1 VNEAIRVSMIS
12 LGCARN
18 LVDSEVLLGH
28 VVEEGLVVVKEPADA
43 DVVVVNTCGF
53 IETAKQESI
62 DTILSVARLKEEGN
76 LKGVI
81 AVGCLAQRYGDDL
94 RKNVKELDAVF
105 GLSDYSG
112 VPAVVR
118 KIVNGST
125 RRWVAPVDG
134 GKPKGPRSDT
144 KRFLLT
150 PKSFAYLRISEGCD
164 HTCTFCAIP
173 KMRGKNRSK
182 PIEVLVEEAQ
192 NLAAAGVQELVVVAE
207 DSTAYGLDTTRKR
220 QIHTLLEQLGEVD
233 GIRWIRLMYAYP
245 HTVLP
250 ELTTFLREHPK
261 AVKYLDIPIQH
272 IASPM
277 LKAMKRGVSGEQ
289 VRGILDRLRSE
300 VPGIA
305 VRSTLIAGFPG
316 ETEADFQAA
325 KELVTSYRFERL
337 GVFPYSQEED
347 TPAFD
352 MPDQIPAKVAEARVA
367 ELMEL
372 QRSVM
377 RSFHESLVGKTL
389 PVIVDGYDAEAKR
402 VVARTWADAPEVDG
416 RVLLPKGCAEPGAML
431 DVTISKA
438 HDYELEATP
447 VAAGDKAG
455 DKAGVRDG
463 GKKPAGGK
471 AKKQA

>member
-1 VNEAIRVSMIS
+1 VNEAIRVSLIS

-28 VVEEGLVVVKEPADA
+28 VVEEGLQVVKEATDA

-53 IETAKQESI
+53 IESAKQESI
-62 DTILSVARLKEEGN
+62 DTILGVARLKKEGN

-81 AVGCLAQRYGDDL
+81 AVGCLAQRYGDEL
-94 RKNVKELDAVF
+94 RKDLKELDAVF

-118 KIVNGST
+118 KIVNGSK

-134 GKPKGPRSDT
+134 GKPKGPRSDQ

-182 PIEVLVEEAQ
+182 PVEVLVDEAKS
-192 NLAAAGVQELVVVAE
+192 LAAAGVQELVVVAE

-220 QIHTLLEQLGEVD
+220 QIHVLLDKLGEVD

-245 HTVLP
+245 HTVAP

-316 ETEADFQAA
+316 ESEADFAAA
-325 KELVTSYRFERL
+325 KALVAEYRFERL
-337 GVFPYSQEED
+337 GVFPYSREED

-352 MPDQIPAKVAEARVA
+352 MQAQVSEEVATARVA
-367 ELMEL
+367 ELMAM

-377 RSFHESLVGKTL
+377 RRFHESLVGKVL
-389 PVIVDGYDAEAKR
+389 PVLVDGYDSDAKA
-402 VVARTWADAPEVDG
+402 VVGRTWADAPEVDG
-416 RVLLPKGCAEPGAML
+416 RVLLPKGCAEPGQML
-431 DVTISKA
+431 DVKIEA
-438 HDYELEATP
+438 ADDYELTGRPA
-447 VAAGDKAG
+447 
-455 DKAGVRDG
+455 
-463 GKKPAGGK
+463 KPAP
-471 AKKQA
+471 KQ

>member
-1 VNEAIRVSMIS
+1 VNEAIRVSLIS

-28 VVEEGLVVVKEPADA
+28 VVEEGLQVVKEPTDA

-53 IETAKQESI
+53 IESAKQESI
-62 DTILSVARLKEEGN
+62 DTILSVARLKQEGN

-81 AVGCLAQRYGDDL
+81 AVGCLAQRYGDEL
-94 RKNVKELDAVF
+94 RKNLKELDGVF

-118 KIVNGST
+118 KIVNGSS
-125 RRWVAPVDG
+125 RRWAATVDG

-182 PIEVLVEEAQ
+182 PIDVLVEEAK

-220 QIHTLLEQLGEVD
+220 QIHVLLEQLAEVD
-233 GIRWIRLMYAYP
+233 GIRWVRLMYAYP

-272 IASPM
+272 ISSPM

-289 VRGILDRLRSE
+289 VRGILDRLRTE

-316 ETEADFQAA
+316 ETAADFEAA
-325 KELVTSYRFERL
+325 KELVQSYRFERL

-352 MPDQIPAKVAEARVA
+352 MPNQIAPEVAQQRVA
-367 ELMEL
+367 ELMAL
-372 QRSVM
+372 QREVM
-377 RSFHESLVGKTL
+377 RGFHDTLVGKKL
-389 PVIVDGYDAEAKR
+389 PVIVDGYDADAKR

-416 RVLLPKGCAEPGAML
+416 RVLLPKGAAEPGELVEVKITAA
-431 DVTISKA
+431 D
-438 HDYELEATP
+438 DYELSAEL
-447 VAAGDKAG
+447 V
-455 DKAGVRDG
+455 
-463 GKKPAGGK
+463 KKPA
-471 AKKQA
+471 KKS

>member
-1 VNEAIRVSMIS
+1 MNEAIRVSMIS

-28 VVEEGLVVVKEPADA
+28 VVEEGLQVVKDPEDA

-182 PIEVLVEEAQ
+182 PIDVLVEEAK
-192 NLAAAGVQELVVVAE
+192 NLAAAGIKELVVVAE

-220 QIHTLLEQLGEVD
+220 QIHVLLDKLGEVE
-233 GIRWIRLMYAYP
+233 GIEWIRLMYAYP
-245 HTVLP
+245 HTVAP

-272 IASPM
+272 ISSPM

-352 MPDQIPAKVAEARVA
+352 MPDQIPAEVAQARVA
-367 ELMEL
+367 
-372 QRSVM
+372 
-377 RSFHESLVGKTL
+377 
-389 PVIVDGYDAEAKR
+389 
-402 VVARTWADAPEVDG
+402 
-416 RVLLPKGCAEPGAML
+416 
-431 DVTISKA
+431 
-438 HDYELEATP
+438 
-447 VAAGDKAG
+447 
-455 DKAGVRDG
+455 
-463 GKKPAGGK
+463 
-471 AKKQA
+471 

>member
-1 VNEAIRVSMIS
+1 MNEAIRVSLIS

-28 VVEEGLVVVKEPADA
+28 VVEEGLQVVKEPTDA

-53 IETAKQESI
+53 IESAKQESI
-62 DTILSVARLKEEGN
+62 DTILSVARLKKEGN

-81 AVGCLAQRYGDDL
+81 AVGCLAQRYGDEL
-94 RKNVKELDAVF
+94 RKNLKELDGVF

-118 KIVNGST
+118 KIVNGSS
-125 RRWVAPVDG
+125 RRWAATVDG

-182 PIEVLVEEAQ
+182 PIEVLVEEAK

-220 QIHTLLEQLGEVD
+220 QIHVLLEQLAEVE

-250 ELTTFLREHPK
+250 ELTTFLREHEK

-272 IASPM
+272 ISSPM

-289 VRGILDRLRSE
+289 VRGILDRLRAE

-316 ETEADFQAA
+316 ETAADFEAA
-325 KELVTSYRFERL
+325 KELVQSYRFERL

-352 MPDQIPAKVAEARVA
+352 MPNQIAPEVAQQRVA
-367 ELMEL
+367 ELMAL
-372 QRSVM
+372 QQKVM
-377 RSFHESLVGKTL
+377 RGFHDTLVGKKL
-389 PVIVDGYDAEAKR
+389 PVIVDGYDADAKR

-416 RVLLPKGCAEPGAML
+416 RVLLLKGAAEPGELVEVKITAA
-431 DVTISKA
+431 D
-438 HDYELEATP
+438 DYELSAEL
-447 VAAGDKAG
+447 V
-455 DKAGVRDG
+455 
-463 GKKPAGGK
+463 KKPA
-471 AKKQA
+471 KKS

>member
-1 VNEAIRVSMIS
+1 VNEAIRVSLIS

-28 VVEEGLVVVKEPADA
+28 VVEEGLQVVKEPADA

-53 IETAKQESI
+53 IDTAKQESI
-62 DTILSVARLKEEGN
+62 DTILSVARLKEEGS

-81 AVGCLAQRYGDDL
+81 AVGCLAQRYGDEL
-94 RKNVKELDAVF
+94 RKSVPELDAVF

-118 KIVNGST
+118 RIVNGSS
-125 RRWVAPVDG
+125 RRWVATVDG

-173 KMRGKNRSK
+173 SMRGRNRSK
-182 PIEVLVEEAQ
+182 PIDVLVEEAKS
-192 NLAAAGVQELVVVAE
+192 LAAAGVQELVVVAE

-220 QIHTLLEQLGEVD
+220 QIHVLLDQLGEVD

-272 IASPM
+272 IASRM

-289 VRGILDRLRSE
+289 VRGILDRLRAE

-316 ETEADFQAA
+316 ETEQDFAECKA
-325 KELVTSYRFERL
+325 LVDSYRFERL
-337 GVFPYSQEED
+337 GVFPYSQEET

-352 MPDQIPAKVAEARVA
+352 LPDQVPAEVAQARVA

-372 QRSVM
+372 QRGVM
-377 RSFHESLVGKTL
+377 RRFHESLVGKML
-389 PVIVDGYDAEAKR
+389 PVLVDGYDADAKR

-416 RVLLPKGCAEPGAML
+416 RVLLPKGSAEPG
-431 DVTISKA
+431 TIVDATITKA
-438 HDYELEATP
+438 DDYELTGT
-447 VAAGDKAG
+447 VAAAK
-455 DKAGVRDG
+455 V
-463 GKKPAGGK
+463 KPAK
-471 AKKQA
+471 T

>member
-1 VNEAIRVSMIS
+1 VNEAIRVAVIS

-28 VVEEGLVVVKEPADA
+28 VVEEGLQVVKEPGDA

-53 IETAKQESI
+53 IDAAKQESI
-62 DTILSVARLKEEGN
+62 DTILSVARLKDEGS
-76 LKGVI
+76 LKGVV
-81 AVGCLAQRYGDDL
+81 AVGCLAQRYGEEL
-94 RKNVKELDAVF
+94 RGQVPELDAVF

-118 KIVNGST
+118 RIVNGSS
-125 RRWVAPVDG
+125 RRWAATVDG

-173 KMRGKNRSK
+173 SMRGKNRSK
-182 PIEVLVEEAQ
+182 PLDVLVEEAN

-220 QIHTLLEQLGEVD
+220 QIHVLLERLGEVE

-250 ELTTFLREHPK
+250 ELTDFLREHPK

-272 IASPM
+272 ISGRM

-289 VRGILDRLRSE
+289 VRGILDRLRAE

-316 ETEADFQAA
+316 ETEQDHAESKA
-325 KELVTSYRFERL
+325 LVEDYRFERL
-337 GVFPYSQEED
+337 GVFPYSQEEG
-347 TPAFD
+347 TPAAGL
-352 MPDQIPAKVAEARVA
+352 PDQVPAKVTEARVA

-377 RSFHESLVGKTL
+377 RRFHDGLVGKVL
-389 PVIVDGYDAEAKR
+389 PVLVDGYDADAKR

-416 RVLLPKGCAEPGAML
+416 RVLLPKSTAEPGAFV
-431 DVTISKA
+431 DATITKA
-438 HDYELEATP
+438 GDYELTGT
-447 VAAGDKAG
+447 AAPAK
-455 DKAGVRDG
+455 V
-463 GKKPAGGK
+463 KPPGA
-471 AKKQA
+471 

>member
-1 VNEAIRVSMIS
+1 MNEAIRVAMIS

-28 VVEEGLVVVKEPADA
+28 VVEEGLQVVKEPTDA

-62 DTILSVARLKEEGN
+62 DTILSVARLKEDGN

-94 RKNVKELDAVF
+94 KKNVKELDAVF

-182 PIEVLVEEAQ
+182 PIDVLVEEAQ

-220 QIHTLLEQLGEVD
+220 QIHTLLEKLGEVE

-272 IASPM
+272 ISSPM

-347 TPAFD
+347 TPAYD
-352 MPDQIPAKVAEARVA
+352 MPDQVPAKVAEARVA

-416 RVLLPKGCAEPGAML
+416 RVLLPKGSAEPGQML
-431 DVTISKA
+431 DVTITKA
-438 HDYELEATP
+438 HDYEVEGAL
-447 VAAGDKAG
+447 VAA
-455 DKAGVRDG
+455 DG
-463 GKKPAGGK
+463 KKDGSQKDGKKPAGGK

>member
-1 VNEAIRVSMIS
+1 MNEAIRVSMIS

-28 VVEEGLVVVKEPADA
+28 VVEEGLQVVKDPEDA

-118 KIVNGST
+118 RIVNGSSK
-125 RRWVAPVDG
+125 RWVATVDG

-182 PIEVLVEEAQ
+182 PIDVLVEEAK
-192 NLAAAGVQELVVVAE
+192 NLAAAGIKELVVVAE

-220 QIHTLLEQLGEVD
+220 QIHVLLDKLGEVE
-233 GIRWIRLMYAYP
+233 GIEWIRLMYAYP
-245 HTVLP
+245 HTVAP

-272 IASPM
+272 ISSPM

-352 MPDQIPAKVAEARVA
+352 MPDQIPAEVAQARVA

-377 RSFHESLVGKTL
+377 HGFHKGLVGKTL
-389 PVIVDGYDAEAKR
+389 PVLVDGYDAEAKQ
-402 VVARTWADAPEVDG
+402 VVGRTWADAPEVDG
-416 RVLLPKGCAEPGAML
+416 RVLLPKGAAEAGQM
-431 DVTISKA
+431 VQVKITEA
-438 HDYELEATP
+438 HEYELSGKL
-447 VAAGDKAG
+447 AGA
-455 DKAGVRDG
+455 
-463 GKKPAGGK
+463 
-471 AKKQA
+471 AKKA

>member
-1 VNEAIRVSMIS
+1 MNEAIRVSLIS

-28 VVEEGLVVVKEPADA
+28 VVEEGLQVVQDAEDA

-53 IETAKQESI
+53 IDTAKQESI
-62 DTILSVARLKEEGN
+62 DTILSVARLKDEGS

-81 AVGCLAQRYGDDL
+81 AVGCLAQRYGDEL
-94 RKNVKELDAVF
+94 KKQVPELDAVF

-112 VPAVVR
+112 VPKIVR
-118 KIVNGST
+118 RIVNGST

-173 KMRGKNRSK
+173 QMRGKNRSK
-182 PIEVLVEEAQ
+182 PTDVLVEEAQ
-192 NLAAAGVQELVVVAE
+192 NLAAAGIQELVVVAE
-207 DSTAYGLDTTRKR
+207 DTTAYGLDLNRKR
-220 QIHTLLEQLGEVD
+220 QIHTLLEKLGEVD

-245 HTVLP
+245 HTVAP

-272 IASPM
+272 ISSPM

-289 VRGILDRLRSE
+289 VRGILDRLRDE

-316 ETEADFQAA
+316 ETDADFAA
-325 KELVTSYRFERL
+325 LRDLVQDYRFERL
-337 GVFPYSQEED
+337 GVFPYSREED
-347 TPAFD
+347 TPAHD
-352 MPDQIPAKVAEARVA
+352 LPGQVHDDVAQARVA

-372 QRSVM
+372 QRGVM
-377 RSFHESLVGKTL
+377 HGFQKQFVGKTV
-389 PVIVDGYDAEAKR
+389 PVLVDGYDPEAKR
-402 VVARTWADAPEVDG
+402 LVGRTFADAPEVDC
-416 RVLLPKGCAEPGAML
+416 RVLLPKGVAEPG
-431 DVTISKA
+431 DFVDTKI
-438 HDYELEATP
+438 T
-447 VAAGDKAG
+447 AASEYDLTGE
-455 DKAGVRDG
+455 
-463 GKKPAGGK
+463 PAGA
-471 AKKQA
+471 AKPPKGRRKGTGRG